1 MIIDS
6 TTYRSPDYR
15 SSNRSS
21 PIDMIVLHS
30 TETDSL
36 EETAKCFMVEKERN
50 VSVHYVVDR
59 DGKIYQFVPENR
71 SAYHA
76 GKAKW
81 RLATGEEVTNIN
93 SRSVGIEFQRGSGQ
107 TFTPEQIRAGLEL
120 TSSIKNR
127 YNIDPQN
134 VVAHSDVAPSRKS
147 DPGNDFPWEL
157 WERNGLA
164 ANANRRGNDGRAM
177 GSSSSII
184 LADQQGLFDLNDTT
198 AYMNY
203 LATQQGIPYQLEETT
218 KKDAAQNEKAIA
230 NNKQKEGLFSGK
242 NLAQLLITFGISLL
256 GGNNAGTNALASVAA
271 KAITDDNAD
280 TAPKS
285 KEDGNTMA

>member
-15 SSNRSS
+15 SSNRNS

-36 EETAKCFMVEKERN
+36 DETAKCFTVEKERN

-93 SRSVGIEFQRGSGQ
+93 ARSVGIEFQRGSGQ
-107 TFTPEQIRAGLEL
+107 TFTPAQIRAGLEL
-120 TSSIKNR
+120 THSIKNR

-164 ANANRRGNDGRAM
+164 ANANRRGNDGRSM
-177 GSSSSII
+177 GSSSSIV
-184 LADQQGLFDLNDTT
+184 LADQQGLFDLNNTQ
-198 AYMNY
+198 AYASY
-203 LATQQGIPYQLEETT
+203 LATQQGLPDELEETT
-218 KKDAAQNEKAIA
+218 KKDAALNEKAMA
-230 NNKQKEGLFSGK
+230 NNTKKESLFSGK
-242 NLAQLLITFGISLL
+242 NLAQLLITLGISLI
-256 GGNNAGTNALASVAA
+256 GGNNSGTSALASAA
-271 KAITDDNAD
+271 AQAITDDMTDNPQNTKD
-280 TAPKS
+280 NS
-285 KEDGNTMA
+285 KTMA

>member
-15 SSNRSS
+15 SSNRNS

-30 TETDSL
+30 TETNSL

-93 SRSVGIEFQRGSGQ
+93 ARSVGIEFQRGSGQ
-107 TFTPEQIRAGLEL
+107 TFTPAQIRAGLEL
-120 TSSIKNR
+120 THSIKNR

-164 ANANRRGNDGRAM
+164 ANANRRGNDGRSM
-177 GSSSSII
+177 GSSSSIV
-184 LADQQGLFDLNDTT
+184 LADQQGLFDLNNTQGY
-198 AYMNY
+198 AAY
-203 LATQQGIPYQLEETT
+203 LATQQGLPSELEETA
-218 KKDAAQNEKAIA
+218 KKDSAQNEKAIA
-230 NNKQKEGLFSGK
+230 NNAQKGGLFSGK
-242 NLAQLLITFGISLL
+242 NLAQLLITLGISLI
-256 GGNNAGTNALASVAA
+256 GGNNSGTSALASVAA
-271 KAITDDNAD
+271 QAITDDMTDNSQNTKD
-280 TAPKS
+280 NS
-285 KEDGNTMA
+285 KTMA